1 MTLGSHGCGT
11 PVPGAIQTRAVNTKP
26 FVIGIAG
33 GTGSGK
39 TTIAEK
45 IAAAVPFGTA
55 TVLTHDAYYRDLQ
68 ALPHEERSRINFDH
82 PDSLDTELL
91 IEHLAQL
98 RAGEAIEMPQ
108 YDFSKH
114 ARTPETIPVQ
124 PVPLLIVEGILVFVE
139 PKLRELMDLKIFVD
153 TDADIRI
160 LRRIRR
166 DIEVR
171 GRSFESIRDQ
181 YYATVRPMHLQ
192 FVEPSKRHAD
202 VILPEGGRTDV
213 ALDLILSKAR
223 VIAG

>member
-1 MTLGSHGCGT
+1 MADAK
-11 PVPGAIQTRAVNTKP
+11 VAIQP

-45 IAAAVPFGTA
+45 IAASVPVGTA
-55 TVLTHDAYYRDLQ
+55 TVLPHDAYYRDLRNLSLEQ
-68 ALPHEERSRINFDH
+68 RERINFDH
-82 PDSLDTELL
+82 PDSLETELL
-91 IEHLAQL
+91 AQHLVRL
-98 RAGEAIEMPQ
+98 RAGETIEMPQ
-108 YDFSKH
+108 YDFARH
-114 ARTPETIPVQ
+114 ARQDETIPVH
-124 PVPLLIVEGILVFVE
+124 PVPLIIVEGILVFAE

-166 DIEVR
+166 DIERR

-213 ALDLILSKAR
+213 ALDLILSKAHA
-223 VIAG
+223 IATSY

>member
-1 MTLGSHGCGT
+1 MES
-11 PVPGAIQTRAVNTKP
+11 PVVRASVQTKP

-45 IAAAVPFGTA
+45 IASSVPTGTA
-55 TVLTHDAYYRDLQ
+55 TVLTHDAYYRDL
-68 ALPHEERSRINFDH
+68 RSLTPEARGRINFDH
-82 PDSLDTELL
+82 PDSLETDLL
-91 IEHLAQL
+91 IDHLARL
-98 RAGEAIEMPQ
+98 RAGETIEMPQ
-108 YDFSKH
+108 YDFSRH
-114 ARTPETIPVQ
+114 ARLDETIPVK
-124 PVPLLIVEGILVFVE
+124 PMPLLIVEGILVFVE

-213 ALDLILSKAR
+213 ALDLILSKAQA
-223 VIAG
+223 IATSQ